1 MDMKVISLVA
11 AAVALAASAA
21 LAQGSRAPVKIGVMT
36 DMSSLYSDINGPGS
50 VEAARMAAEDAG
62 LVLGAPAEIVFAD
75 NQTKPDAGPTIAREW
90 LDADQ
95 VATIADVAASSVA
108 LAVQEIARDKKKI
121 VL

>member
-50 VEAARMAAEDAG
+50 VEAAKMAAEDAG
-62 LVLGAPAEIVFAD
+62 PVLGAPVEIIYAD
-75 NQTKPDAGPTIAREW
+75 NQTKPDVGSSIARQW
-90 LDADQ
+90 YDVDNVDA
-95 VATIADVAASSVA
+95 IADVAASSVA
-108 LAVQEIARDKKKI
+108 LAVEE
-121 VL
+121 